1 MKKRPCLTLC
11 FPSVGCG
18 GNLTSPTGLFT
29 SPNYPMPYYHSSECY
44 WQLKASHG
52 SPFQLEFQDFHV
64 EPHPNCSLDYLAVCT
79 MSPGPFD
86 APLLLSAKMHLKNVL
101 KIQKA
106 AGYKR
111 SVHIKD
117 SNKVNPERNV
127 VKMTIFYLKCM
138 LNDLIH

>member
-1 MKKRPCLTLC
+1 
-11 FPSVGCG
+11 
-18 GNLTSPTGLFT
+18 
-29 SPNYPMPYYHSSECY
+29 
-44 WQLKASHG
+44 
-52 SPFQLEFQDFHV
+52 
-64 EPHPNCSLDYLAVCT
+64 